1 MILRM
6 IAGTNSRFLDF
17 SAALDAAST
26 DWGLVQVTRQ
36 FMKAKMMAKYWAVD
50 RAIEH
55 WDG

>member
-1 MILRM
+1 MRM
-6 IAGTNSRFLDF
+6 IAGTNTRFLEF